1 MVGCTTI
8 VAMYNV
14 CPSIYLNFSNISNEE
29 YEKMFQ
35 IKIV

>member
-1 MVGCTTI
+1 MVGCATI
-8 VAMYNV
+8 AAMHNV
-14 CPSIYLNFSNISNEE
+14 YPSVYLNHSNISNEE